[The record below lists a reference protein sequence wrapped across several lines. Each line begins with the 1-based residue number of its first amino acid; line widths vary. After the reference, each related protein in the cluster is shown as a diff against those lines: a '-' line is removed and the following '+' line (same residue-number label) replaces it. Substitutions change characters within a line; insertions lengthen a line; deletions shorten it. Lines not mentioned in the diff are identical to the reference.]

1 MVHSYEGV
9 FLMFDMK
16 ILNKFTIVTGASTG
30 IGRAI
35 AIAIGKPG
43 ITVGLIARSKTGL
56 KETLSIIQK
65 FGGSGK
71 IFPLD
76 LRDIP
81 AIYALAQQI
90 KKELGEIHILANV
103 AGVYHNSQK
112 AFYNIPF
119 EKYSKEEI
127 LNIYGVGTNGT
138 TFLTH
143 ALLPIMKRGSH
154 IINLSGTFENG
165 NSGWLPYY
173 VSKRAIEDFT
183 VGLAQELAPKG
194 IFVNCVSPSDT
205 ATETYKTFFP
215 EYYDEAMDPKKIGEF
230 VVELCAKKEPP
241 TGKVFVLK
249 KDVTPYEAFH
259 T

>member
-1 MVHSYEGV
+1 MTTKKYAV
-9 FLMFDMK
+9 
-16 ILNKFTIVTGASTG
+16 VTGASTG

-35 AIAIGKPG
+35 AIALGRAG
-43 ITVGLIARSKTGL
+43 ITVGLIARSKNRL
-56 KETLSIIQK
+56 EETLNAITQS
-65 FGGSGK
+65 GGTGK
-71 IFPLD
+71 VFPLD
-76 LRDIP
+76 LRDVS
-81 AIYALAQQI
+81 AVYLLAEQF
-90 KKELGEIHILANV
+90 KKEWRQIHILANV
-103 AGVYHNSQK
+103 AGIYHDTQK
-112 AFYNIPF
+112 AYYNIPF

-143 ALLPIMKRGSH
+143 ALLPIMKKDSH

-183 VGLAQELAPKG
+183 VGLAQELKPRE
-194 IFVNCVSPSDT
+194 IFVNCISPSDT
-205 ATETYKTFFP
+205 ATETYKKFFP
-215 EYYDEAMDPKKIGEF
+215 QYMNEALDPNVIGEF
-230 VVELCAKKEPP
+230 VIQLVTSPNPP

-249 KDVTPYEAFH
+249 KDTAPYEAFH

>member
-1 MVHSYEGV
+1 
-9 FLMFDMK
+9 MFDMK
-16 ILNKFTIVTGASTG
+16 ILNKYALITGASTG

-35 AIAIGKPG
+35 AIALGNAG
-43 ITVGLIARSKTGL
+43 ITVGLIARSKDRL
-56 KETLSIIQK
+56 AETLDIITKSDGQ
-65 FGGSGK
+65 GK

-76 LRDIP
+76 LGDIL
-81 AIYALAQQI
+81 AIYEFADGI
-90 KKELGEIHILANV
+90 KKEWGEIHILANV
-103 AGVYHNSQK
+103 AGVYHNTEK

-143 ALLPIMKRGSH
+143 AFLPLMKKSCH

-165 NSGWLPYY
+165 NTGWLPYY

-183 VGLAQELAPKG
+183 VGLAQELKPRG
-194 IFVNCVSPSDT
+194 IYVNGISPSDT
-205 ATETYKTFFP
+205 ATDTYKKFFP
-215 EYYDEAMDPKKIGEF
+215 EYAKDALDPDRIGEF
-230 VVELCAKKEPP
+230 VVQLISSSNPP

-249 KDVTPYEAFH
+249 KDIAPYEAFH